1 MKSSEYMSFQEENA
15 LRTTHRPFIHPN
27 PVVMFTFSSKVKPAI
42 WWNTVSQWYPW
53 LHTIKDKSY
62 EIIGAKPS
70 INKINDLPES
80 SITETTSSYNK
91 TKSELGIR
99 ERRSHLC
106 LCFDVCGSPRR
117 SEIGKLRR
125 AHLWKYDSNASV
137 PAEVKITSSCNLQ
150 KGADWGRQRGNLGV
164 LGYPT
169 VLEREKKWPAL
180 LGYLLEFP

>member
-1 MKSSEYMSFQEENA
+1 MPSSLHRNNISHERRAWRTLGPSKSMD
-15 LRTTHRPFIHPN
+15 R
-27 PVVMFTFSSKVKPAI
+27 AI
-42 WWNTVSQWYPW
+42 
-53 LHTIKDKSY
+53 SY
-62 EIIGAKPS
+62 SRS
-70 INKINDLPES
+70 INKTNDLNLSKS
-80 SITETTSSYNK
+80 SISQTPSNVVHRMTRK
-91 TKSELGIR
+91 KAELRII
-99 ERRSHLC
+99 ERRPHLR
-106 LCFDVCGSPRR
+106 LCFSVCGSPRR